1 MNASQILQTAMSL
14 SNIVRQL
21 LNLIPVDELTEEEKQ
36 AITVERN
43 SLNNQWAALAPPD
56 DQS

>member
-1 MNASQILQTAMSL
+1 MNASQILQTAMAL

-21 LNLIPVDELTEEEKQ
+21 LNTIPVDELTEEEKQ